1 MFIVILPEVT
11 AALRIVLPLN
21 LAAKKNMFSAW
32 AKHYSN
38 QPWLGISTQL
48 RPFRVAPA
56 WQGEWPNLERCIQ
69 VKPITNPL

>member
-32 AKHYSN
+32 AKFYSN
-38 QPWLGISTQL
+38 HISHGLVFQL
-48 RPFRVAPA
+48 
-56 WQGEWPNLERCIQ
+56 N
-69 VKPITNPL
+69 